1 MALKKLLIASSNP
14 GKVREMELYLM
25 DTLID
30 LDMEIIDL
38 RSFPEIKTP
47 EETGTTFIENALL
60 KARYYYK
67 QTGIK
72 TLADDSGIVV
82 AALDGRPGV
91 YSAQYGATDDE
102 KCENMLD
109 ELEHIR
115 WDNRNADQISVLALV
130 GAGIEEVFVG
140 VVSGKITKSRR
151 GINGFGYD
159 SIFEDE
165 KSGKT
170 FAELTVEEK
179 NSVSHR
185 GKSLNHLRR
194 FLVGGV
200 K

>member
-1 MALKKLLIASSNP
+1 MINKLLIASSNL
-14 GKVREMELYLM
+14 GKVKEMEYYLGGLGIE
-25 DTLID
+25 LIKLGD
-30 LDMEIIDL
+30 
-38 RSFPEIKTP
+38 FPDIETP
-47 EETGTTFIENALL
+47 EETGTTFIENALQ

-67 QTGIK
+67 QTGIT

-91 YSAQYGATDDE
+91 YSAEYGATDDE

-109 ELEHIR
+109 ELEHVR
-115 WDNRNADQISVLALV
+115 WVNRDADQISVLALV
-130 GAGIEEVFVG
+130 GYNIQEVFVG
-140 VVSGKITKSRR
+140 VASGKITKSRR

-165 KSGKT
+165 RLGKT
-170 FAELTVEEK
+170 FGELTLEEK

-185 GKSLNHLRR
+185 GKSLSHLRR

>member
-1 MALKKLLIASSNP
+1 MINKLLIASSNL
-14 GKVREMELYLM
+14 GKVKEMEYYLGGLGIE
-25 DTLID
+25 LIKLGD
-30 LDMEIIDL
+30 
-38 RSFPEIKTP
+38 FPDIETP
-47 EETGTTFIENALL
+47 EETGTTFIENALQ

-67 QTGIK
+67 QTGIT

-115 WDNRNADQISVLALV
+115 WDNRDADQISVLALV
-130 GAGIEEVFVG
+130 GGGIQEVFVG
-140 VVSGKITKSRR
+140 VVSGKITKTRR

-165 KSGKT
+165 RLGKT
-170 FAELTVEEK
+170 FGELTLEEK

-185 GKSLNHLRR
+185 GKSLSHLRR